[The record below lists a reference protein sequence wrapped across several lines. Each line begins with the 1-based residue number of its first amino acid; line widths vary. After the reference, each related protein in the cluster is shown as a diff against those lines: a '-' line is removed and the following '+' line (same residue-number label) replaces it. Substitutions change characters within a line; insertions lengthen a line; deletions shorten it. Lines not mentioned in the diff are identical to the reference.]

1 MIYNILILLG
11 LYILIVGSSSD
22 AYLGSIEFD
31 VIFRLS
37 LTLAGVCLPNQVS
50 LKKGGHLLLN
60 PSPEP
65 VLYRKNSVAGW
76 GCCPGVTRIGSS
88 VTVVMKGSAYGSET
102 ESS

>member
-1 MIYNILILLG
+1 LILLVFIFSS
-11 LYILIVGSSSD
+11 LALSSD
-22 AYLGSIEFD
+22 AYLESVEFD

-37 LTLAGVCLPNQVS
+37 LTLDGVCLPNWVC
-50 LKKGGHLLLN
+50 LNKGGHPLLN
-60 PSPEP
+60 PSPEL
-65 VLYRKNSVAGW
+65 VLYRKNSVALW